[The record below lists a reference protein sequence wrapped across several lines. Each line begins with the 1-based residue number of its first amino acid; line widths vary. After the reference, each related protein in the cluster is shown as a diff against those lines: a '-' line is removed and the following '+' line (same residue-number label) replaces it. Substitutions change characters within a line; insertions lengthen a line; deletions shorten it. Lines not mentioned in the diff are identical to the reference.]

1 MRFVIQRHLNNNEHF
16 DLMIEL
22 ENSDKLFALKILSLD
37 IDSLLNNTVIK
48 AERLPDHRK
57 EYLEYEGPVSG
68 GRGSVKIFDSGRC
81 RTILYK
87 EDKCEFELSGKNLA
101 GKIIASLIDGRMYNV
116 QYFPMARTG
125 IL

>member
-1 MRFVIQRHLNNNEHF
+1 MRFVIQHHINNNEHF

-22 ENSDKLFALKILSLD
+22 ENSDKLLVLKISSLD
-37 IDSLLNNTVIK
+37 INSLLSNTVIK

-87 EDKCEFELSGKNLA
+87 EDKCEFELSGKKFV
-101 GKIIASLIDGRMYNV
+101 GKIITNYIDGRTYNV
-116 QYFPMARTG
+116 QYCPMACIG
-125 IL
+125 VL